1 MKRFI
6 LLAFLLFFLHRT
18 NAQMKVFE
26 AAQYGISPEQDA
38 SVNTKALKQLLSQVN
53 QSGGK
58 IIFPA
63 GRFLFQFDSLNQSFL
78 IKPSGAVKIE
88 LEGAGSKTILVM
100 DIEEANKAY
109 TFIKCRTEKSDPSWY
124 VEVKNLQIEGPRRY
138 GKRGEKNPRTT
149 AILIENGQGELVVE
163 NVTVKGCFFTGI
175 LGTGAGKQTI
185 KIENC
190 TIEQSSNIGAGL
202 FGTGFEKHFICRN
215 TKFLRNGIPT
225 EKTLRGKA
233 YGASIYCHPNINIH
247 IKGCSFFNNGR
258 NAIQLASGT
267 ALYNQ
272 KFDAEQKLATQY
284 QIFEQ
289 NYFDSTCHDGIQL
302 GFYFPKAIISG
313 NRFFNRVSAIQGLTG
328 SLIEANYFGKSVVK
342 AIEYKMDFK
351 ANEEDSIRVRI
362 RKNRFDSKGGLFAEN
377 SKREKKVFIFESN
390 NNLFKVKSTAFS
402 IGTAYVGDT
411 SMIYLHSLSDTFFTT
426 VHGNISIAFNNK
438 ALIDSPVVYGKS
450 KFIVV
455 PKEARGA
462 ETQVNAMLLKSDAR
476 KNQTFFAPNPKYAD
490 ANARIEFRNTRY
502 AKQNARSSFAVMDTT
517 RNWKIFLSDAICPKT
532 IQTNERIGDLLGFE
546 YNTYRLK
553 GKGGIRFI
561 YLYND
566 DQVGKEDDWKRVLAG
581 QIKFIAMDGFQLQ
594 PGGNIRIQESQFV
607 PAGSNVLLEWN
618 RKFKQ
623 WTFVR
628 INQ

>member
-1 MKRFI
+1 
-6 LLAFLLFFLHRT
+6 
-18 NAQMKVFE
+18 
-26 AAQYGISPEQDA
+26 
-38 SVNTKALKQLLSQVN
+38 
-53 QSGGK
+53 
-58 IIFPA
+58 
-63 GRFLFQFDSLNQSFL
+63 
-78 IKPSGAVKIE
+78 
-88 LEGAGSKTILVM
+88 
-100 DIEEANKAY
+100 
-109 TFIKCRTEKSDPSWY
+109 
-124 VEVKNLQIEGPRRY
+124 
-138 GKRGEKNPRTT
+138 
-149 AILIENGQGELVVE
+149 
-163 NVTVKGCFFTGI
+163 
-175 LGTGAGKQTI
+175 
-185 KIENC
+185 
-190 TIEQSSNIGAGL
+190 
-202 FGTGFEKHFICRN
+202 
-215 TKFLRNGIPT
+215 
-225 EKTLRGKA
+225 
-233 YGASIYCHPNINIH
+233 
-247 IKGCSFFNNGR
+247 
-258 NAIQLASGT
+258 
-267 ALYNQ
+267 
-272 KFDAEQKLATQY
+272 
-284 QIFEQ
+284 
-289 NYFDSTCHDGIQL
+289 
-302 GFYFPKAIISG
+302 
-313 NRFFNRVSAIQGLTG
+313 
-328 SLIEANYFGKSVVK
+328 
-342 AIEYKMDFK
+342 
-351 ANEEDSIRVRI
+351 
-362 RKNRFDSKGGLFAEN
+362 
-377 SKREKKVFIFESN
+377 
-390 NNLFKVKSTAFS
+390 LFKVNSTAFS